1 MPKGEETTQVMS
13 CKFGYKL
20 NYKLGFSIHA
30 LKPKTVQSDAS
41 ELHTGKSDTGTFDR
55 SIGEV

>member
-13 CKFGYKL
+13 CKFG
-20 NYKLGFSIHA
+20 YKLGFSIHA